1 MPPPPRVASRRARR
15 ALAGTGKSTN
25 WRAIVSWYDVLLTIT
40 DTPVVRLNRAVAVA
54 ELDGPAAGLAELDA
68 IGPMPG
74 YGALLAA
81 RADLLA
87 RLGRCNEAAEAYRE
101 ALALPGNGAQR
112 RHLEQRLHACAPAD

>member
-1 MPPPPRVASRRARR
+1 M
-15 ALAGTGKSTN
+15 
-25 WRAIVSWYDVLLTIT
+25 
-40 DTPVVRLNRAVAVA
+40 VRLNRAVAVA
-54 ELDGPAAGLAELDA
+54 ELDRPAAGLAKLDA

-81 RADLLA
+81 RVDLLA

-101 ALALPGNGAQR
+101 ALALPGNGARR